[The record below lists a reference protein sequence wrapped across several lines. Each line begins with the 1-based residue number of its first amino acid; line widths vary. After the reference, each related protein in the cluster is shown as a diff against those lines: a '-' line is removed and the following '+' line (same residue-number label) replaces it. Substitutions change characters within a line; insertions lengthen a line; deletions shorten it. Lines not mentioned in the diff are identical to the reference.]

1 MVTERD
7 VHTAAKVIALSPMI
21 DAPRLEAAAWHG
33 LARSILEEVER
44 GREIERRVAALPRLG
59 PRDN

>member
-1 MVTERD
+1 MPTERD
-7 VHTAAKVIALSPMI
+7 VWIAAKVIALSPMI
-21 DAPRLEAAAWHG
+21 DAPRLEAAAWCG

-44 GREIERRVAALPRLG
+44 GREIDKRISALPRLG

>member
-1 MVTERD
+1 MVTDRD
-7 VHTAAKVIALSPMI
+7 VWIAAKVIAISPMI
-21 DAPRLEAAAWHG
+21 DAPRLDAPAWCG

-44 GREIERRVAALPRLG
+44 GREIDKRIAALPLLG

>member
-1 MVTERD
+1 MVTEKD
-7 VHTAAKVIALSPMI
+7 VWTAAKVIALSPLI
-21 DAPRLEAAAWHG
+21 DAPRLEAAAWCG

-44 GREIERRVAALPRLG
+44 SRVIEKRIADLPRLG